1 VSIVVV
7 VGGSVVVVV
16 GGAVA
21 TGGGIVAG
29 TVVGATVVVVDVLVV
44 VGTVVDGLMGA
55 TAATG
60 TCDVVG
66 GVVVD
71 VVVVDRAVDVV
82 AAAVVETRLPVVVC
96 SEPESNRTPAITAIA
111 AADTK
116 AMITAGVSVTVRTA
130 RVVRND
136 SGPRGAAAAV
146 VFGCRRD
153 LTRRV
158 RVIAFDSDASSAV
171 TSVEPVSTTSG
182 TGVVGPLVVTGA

>member
-1 VSIVVV
+1 MV
-7 VGGSVVVVV
+7 
-16 GGAVA
+16 
-21 TGGGIVAG
+21 T
-29 TVVGATVVVVDVLVV
+29 TVLLELSSTPAR
-44 VGTVVDGLMGA
+44 
-55 TAATG
+55 AA
-60 TCDVVG
+60 
-66 GVVVD
+66 
-71 VVVVDRAVDVV
+71 VVVVDRTGVV
-82 AAAVVETRLPVVVC
+82 IGTVVETRLSVAVC

-136 SGPRGAAAAV
+136 SGSRGAAAAV

-158 RVIAFDSDASSAV
+158 RVIAFDSDASSTV

>member
-1 VSIVVV
+1 M
-7 VGGSVVVVV
+7 VVV
-16 GGAVA
+16 GGAVT
-21 TGGGIVAG
+21 TGGGTVAG
-29 TVVGATVVVVDVLVV
+29 TVVGAIVVVVDVLVV
-44 VGTVVDGLMGA
+44 VGTVVDELIGA
-55 TAATG
+55 TTTG

-82 AAAVVETRLPVVVC
+82 AAAVVETWLSVVVC

-130 RVVRND
+130 GVVRDNP
-136 SGPRGAAAAV
+136 GPRGAAAAV

-158 RVIAFDSDASSAV
+158 RVIAFDSDASSTV